1 MASAGGDVCLNCRH
15 WRPDVL
21 LARPVTGFCLRENI
35 GCLANIATPVIE
47 TTALNVCTNF
57 VARSAAQESARPA
70 YRGADADRAL
80 VIAGDA
86 R

>member
-1 MASAGGDVCLNCRH
+1 MGQHAGGNVCMGCRH
-15 WRPDVL
+15 WRPDAL

-47 TTALNVCTNF
+47 TKALNVCLNF
-57 VARSAAQESARPA
+57 VARNAQESAASP
-70 YRGADADRAL
+70 GGFSDAAL
-80 VIAGDA
+80 VICAGVA